1 MKWIP
6 DLPDRQGS
14 PKLHVGVAVK
24 LLDQFHLRLN
34 QLTQD
39 IELRGQPLP
48 AEVVEEAYI
57 DFSTVGYDI
66 SKDKAIDA
74 VVKVAR
80 ENAYDPVAE
89 WLEAIE
95 KDESIEP
102 IDLVYLSR
110 DYLGFDDKLANSMF
124 QKALLGAVLR
134 RFEPGC
140 QFDTALVFKGDQGVR
155 KSSLIKALVPC
166 RSWVS
171 SSSQE
176 GGKDQVLAM
185 HRVWITE
192 LAELDHITGRKLPG
206 WIKNMITTAEDLI
219 RPPYS
224 RTHKVMTR
232 RSTLMATVNSSDF
245 LKDDTGNRR
254 FWVIDLPHVQ
264 GVDFIDT
271 DKISRDRKRIWK
283 AVIQLYRQGIKP
295 MLTVAEQAESDRRNN
310 GFMAENPFTSAV
322 ELRAMPWLLE
332 LAKAQGFTTRDAI
345 ERSLVCA
352 SVSEDQVTQ
361 QKVSP
366 GDTIQ
371 MCACL
376 RGLGFEQQP
385 NATKDEMGK
394 RTRRWFL
401 PGHMPGTADTTKSQS
416 VVQGQKPGQQD
427 DLPPS
432 TQQHRAV

>member
-124 QKALLGAVLR
+124 QKALLGAVWR

-206 WIKNMITTAEDLI
+206 WIKNMITL
-219 RPPYS
+219 R
-224 RTHKVMTR
+224 
-232 RSTLMATVNSSDF
+232 
-245 LKDDTGNRR
+245 
-254 FWVIDLPHVQ
+254 
-264 GVDFIDT
+264 
-271 DKISRDRKRIWK
+271 KISSVRLIP
-283 AVIQLYRQGIKP
+283 AP
-295 MLTVAEQAESDRRNN
+295 
-310 GFMAENPFTSAV
+310 
-322 ELRAMPWLLE
+322 
-332 LAKAQGFTTRDAI
+332 TR
-345 ERSLVCA
+345 
-352 SVSEDQVTQ
+352 
-361 QKVSP
+361 
-366 GDTIQ
+366 
-371 MCACL
+371 
-376 RGLGFEQQP
+376 
-385 NATKDEMGK
+385 
-394 RTRRWFL
+394 
-401 PGHMPGTADTTKSQS
+401 
-416 VVQGQKPGQQD
+416 
-427 DLPPS
+427 
-432 TQQHRAV
+432 